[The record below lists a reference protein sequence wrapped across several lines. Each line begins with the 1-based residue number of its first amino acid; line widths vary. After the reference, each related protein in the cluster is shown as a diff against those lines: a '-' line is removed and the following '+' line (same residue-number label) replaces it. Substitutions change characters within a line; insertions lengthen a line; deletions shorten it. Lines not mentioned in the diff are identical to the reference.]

1 MGVSTRGVLAVGVTC
16 AGRREGTV
24 WSVLKVLVVAAAR
37 QVRSWG
43 KSTHGQRWPEGCTR
57 SHRVLRKGRA
67 VPSQV
72 LKGCIAQ
79 LW

>member
-1 MGVSTRGVLAVGVTC
+1 MSTRGVLAVGVMC

-24 WSVLKVLVVAAAR
+24 WSVSKVLVVAAAR
-37 QVRSWG
+37 QVR
-43 KSTHGQRWPEGCTR
+43 WPKGCTR

-72 LKGCIAQ
+72 LKGCIIQ
-79 LW
+79 LY